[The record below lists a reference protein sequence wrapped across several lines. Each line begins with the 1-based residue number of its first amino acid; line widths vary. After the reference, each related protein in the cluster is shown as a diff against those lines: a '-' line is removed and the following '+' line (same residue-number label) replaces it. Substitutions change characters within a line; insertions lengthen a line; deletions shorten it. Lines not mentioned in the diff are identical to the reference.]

1 MLNENTTHTQEDI
14 SQEVLSPEAQTVI
27 DMFDDPTFVKAMFDH
42 PNVQERLAVLATNI
56 AAHVDKTIR
65 NVLY

>member
-1 MLNENTTHTQEDI
+1 MLNENTTQEDI

-27 DMFDDPTFVKAMFDH
+27 DMFDDPMFVKAMFDH
-42 PNVQERLAVLATNI
+42 PNVQERLATLATNI